1 MRQLKYK
8 HMIIVIIDITINL
21 NVQTLLVTKLRK
33 TEGCV

>member
-33 TEGCV
+33 TEGCA